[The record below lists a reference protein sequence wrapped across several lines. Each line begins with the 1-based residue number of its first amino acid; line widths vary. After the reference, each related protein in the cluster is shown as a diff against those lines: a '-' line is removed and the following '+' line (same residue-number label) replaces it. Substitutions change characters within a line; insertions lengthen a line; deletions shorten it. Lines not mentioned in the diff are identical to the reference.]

1 MSGADHNSPDADIWS
16 FMFQTNEEL
25 DEQNL
30 EELGFSQLQ
39 NDGKSDKQNV
49 TGTSMSESGFE
60 WDSVHSFVM
69 ADSNEG
75 LSVGS
80 EAHSRISTQ
89 GPDVG
94 IIPGKIRDQSVRNS
108 LLEPHN
114 ESVEDSMKHLCISGF
129 VSLPSES
136 DEADLPSQ
144 SQIDRDDMQSE
155 STINLI
161 AGPQELNFQVPELG
175 MPFSSEDEA
184 YNFYKNYAEQI
195 GFNVRK
201 GRIRRLAN
209 GTIRKRELYCSNEG
223 FRSRKQS
230 DKTKKFEKEE
240 KRTGC
245 KAMVQF
251 TNDNGIWKI
260 TRVFL
265 DHNHAKCSNQGHIM
279 FPSSN
284 ISLEDASIHTV
295 DEAAMVNEEG
305 VANSAESYLVDRSN
319 YLRIEKI
326 NVLPPEDGQS
336 LIDFLKHLQLE
347 DPSFFYTVQVD
358 GRSHLTNFFW
368 RDGRS
373 KIDYEYFGDVL
384 ILDRT
389 FRIERFDII
398 CAPFLGVNHHRQYV
412 LFGCAFLLDDSM
424 DSFVWL
430 FRSFVEAMGMRRP
443 KTIFTDECEGISDA
457 LKVVLSG
464 TQHRLG
470 MWYITQNAR
479 KNLYESFKQ
488 PGFEELF
495 NKYLFCSSS
504 EEEFCSLWDDLLVT
518 YNLQDNSWLKTL
530 HMMRGNWSHVF
541 SKIAFSAGIE
551 SLQGRENI
559 INVFHNLM
567 TETITLPKFV
577 QQYLRSAEQWRRE
590 ELKEDFHSRET
601 EPTLILRGNDLE
613 KQAAE
618 VYTLTIYKLF
628 QEELLG
634 CLSLA
639 VEQIADDGKILFKL
653 TEGAHKESIVEFNY
667 LESKVTCSCKKYESI
682 GILCVHSLRVLISKN
697 IFHIPSEYIL
707 KRWTKSAKDGMVS
720 VDHKQETT
728 THGSPRSL
736 NLIMSRLMHKA
747 LRVVDKSVEVEGSWK
762 MVEDH
767 LDLALREIEYVK
779 TKKTG
784 YLKGKDAELH
794 DGDIND
800 TDYMEIQTNV
810 LNPPSFSEQELS
822 KHSMTARLKRK
833 QENEVRQTE
842 RKSSDDAIGATQVG
856 DDLEPRARFGIPHCV
871 GESWQQA
878 TQLSFSVTGNM
889 QERMPRQ
896 KKISK
901 LTEEIRQSSS

>member
-1 MSGADHNSPDADIWS
+1 MSGVDHNSSYPDFWSSMLKAD
-16 FMFQTNEEL
+16 EES
-25 DEQNL
+25 DEHNL
-30 EELGFSQLQ
+30 EELRLSQLQ
-39 NDGKSDKQNV
+39 NDGKSDKQNLA
-49 TGTSMSESGFE
+49 GTSMSEWDLLQSFGFC
-60 WDSVHSFVM
+60 DSS
-69 ADSNEG
+69 EG
-75 LSVGS
+75 LPLCSGS
-80 EAHSRISTQ
+80 EAHSRISSQ

-94 IIPGKIRDQSVRNS
+94 IIPGQIRDQSAQRS
-108 LLEPHN
+108 LLEAHN
-114 ESVEDSMKHLCISGF
+114 KSVENSMERLFISDF
-129 VSLPSES
+129 FSLQSES
-136 DEADLPSQ
+136 DEATLPSH
-144 SQIDRDDMQSE
+144 IDRDDMQSE

-161 AGPQELNFQVPELG
+161 AGPQELNFQAPELG
-175 MPFSSEDEA
+175 MQFSSEDEA
-184 YNFYKNYAEQI
+184 YNFYKNYAKQS

-201 GRIRRLAN
+201 GKIQRLAN
-209 GTIRKRELYCSNEG
+209 GIIRKRDLYCSNEG
-223 FRSRKQS
+223 FRSVKQS
-230 DKTKKFEKEE
+230 DKTKKFEKKE

-265 DHNHAKCSNQGHIM
+265 DHNHARQCSNQGHIM
-279 FPSSN
+279 CSSSN

-295 DEAAMVNEEG
+295 DEAGMVNEEG
-305 VANSAESYLVDRSN
+305 VANSAGSYLVDSSN

-336 LIDFLKHLQLE
+336 LIDLLKHLQLE

-384 ILDRT
+384 IVDRT
-389 FRIERFDII
+389 FRIERFDLI

-457 LKVVLSG
+457 LKVVLPG

-541 SKIAFSAGIE
+541 SKVAFSAGIE

-567 TETITLPKFV
+567 SETITLPKFV

-728 THGSPRSL
+728 THESPRSL

-779 TKKTG
+779 TKKTE

-794 DGDIND
+794 D
-800 TDYMEIQTNV
+800 
-810 LNPPSFSEQELS
+810 
-822 KHSMTARLKRK
+822 
-833 QENEVRQTE
+833 
-842 RKSSDDAIGATQVG
+842 VG
-856 DDLEPRARFGIPHCV
+856 DDLEPRARFGSPHCV

-878 TQLSFSVTGNM
+878 AQLSFSLTENM
-889 QERMPRQ
+889 QECMPRR

-901 LTEEIRQSSS
+901 LTEEIGQSSS

>member
-1 MSGADHNSPDADIWS
+1 MPISGPLC
-16 FMFQTNEEL
+16 FETNEEL

-69 ADSNEG
+69 GDSNEG
-75 LSVGS
+75 LSLGS

-114 ESVEDSMKHLCISGF
+114 ERVEDSMKHLCISGF

-144 SQIDRDDMQSE
+144 SQIERDDMQSE

-201 GRIRRLAN
+201 GRIRRSAN

-240 KRTGC
+240 KRTGY
-245 KAMVQF
+245 
-251 TNDNGIWKI
+251 
-260 TRVFL
+260 
-265 DHNHAKCSNQGHIM
+265 
-279 FPSSN
+279 
-284 ISLEDASIHTV
+284 ASIHTV
-295 DEAAMVNEEG
+295 DEAGMVNEEG

-336 LIDFLKHLQLE
+336 LIDLLKHLQ
-347 DPSFFYTVQVD
+347 
-358 GRSHLTNFFW
+358 
-368 RDGRS
+368 
-373 KIDYEYFGDVL
+373 
-384 ILDRT
+384 
-389 FRIERFDII
+389 
-398 CAPFLGVNHHRQYV
+398 
-412 LFGCAFLLDDSM
+412 
-424 DSFVWL
+424 
-430 FRSFVEAMGMRRP
+430 SFVEAMGMRPP

-518 YNLQDNSWLKTL
+518 YNLQDSLWLKTL

-541 SKIAFSAGIE
+541 SKVAFSAGIE
-551 SLQGRENI
+551 SLQGCENI
-559 INVFHNLM
+559 NNVFHNL
-567 TETITLPKFV
+567 TNGTITLPKFV

-590 ELKEDFHSRET
+590 ELKEDFHCRET

-639 VEQIADDGKILFKL
+639 VEQIADDGKILFFKL
-653 TEGAHKESIVEFNY
+653 TEGGHKENIVEFNY

-682 GILCVHSLRVLISKN
+682 GFLCVHSLRILISKN

-707 KRWTKSAKDGMVS
+707 KRWTKSAKNGMVPG
-720 VDHKQETT
+720 DHKQETS
-728 THGSPRSL
+728 THESPRSL
-736 NLIMSRLMHKA
+736 NLITGRLMHKA
-747 LRVVDKSVEVEGSWK
+747 LHVVNKSVEVEGSRK
-762 MVEDH
+762 IVEDH
-767 LDLALREIEYVK
+767 LDSALREIEYVK

-784 YLKGKDAELH
+784 HFKGKDAELH

-800 TDYMEIQTNV
+800 TDFMEIQTNV
-810 LNPPSFSEQELS
+810 LNPPSFSQQELS
-822 KHSMTARLKRK
+822 KQSMTARLKRK

-842 RKSSDDAIGATQVG
+842 KKSSDDAIEATQVG

-878 TQLSFSVTGNM
+878 TQLSFSVTGNI

-901 LTEEIRQSSS
+901 LTEEIGQSSS